1 MFAYN
6 NMILVVS
13 LFFGLT
19 FGQECSDM
27 ISIDSTWQDGT
38 TGTMHVKFPETVSS
52 WHMNVIF
59 SNPIW
64 DFKIWEGQNMHCIT
78 YGNDYTECDF
88 NNLDYNG
95 NIDAGYV
102 LDLPYFYHFHA
113 PSEIVVIAVNGIT
126 VCDASS
132 TTTTIATT
140 TSIAQRPAHH
150 VLSSQQ
156 NTRTSNAINLSSTN
170 NSTNT

>member
-6 NMILVVS
+6 NALFVVS
-13 LFFGLT
+13 LLFGLT
-19 FGQECSDM
+19 FGQQCSDM
-27 ISIDSTWQDGT
+27 ISIDSTWQDGS

-64 DFKIWEGQNMHCIT
+64 DFKIFEGQNIHCIT

-88 NNLDYNG
+88 DNLDGNG
-95 NIDAGYV
+95 NINAGSV

-113 PSEIVVIAVNGIT
+113 LSEIVGIAVNAII
-126 VCDASS
+126 VCDSS
-132 TTTTIATT
+132 SPTTTTAMSTT
-140 TSIAQRPAHH
+140 LTIPPNGKYNFSLLFVNH
-150 VLSSQQ
+150 VEVEFLK
-156 NTRTSNAINLSSTN
+156 IEKIDKEI
-170 NSTNT
+170 